1 MTEAWDLKD
10 NLKDTNISSNLINE
24 SLNASPEVSKE
35 PYVQMSDPDKR
46 KNRKRKGRTARQR
59 EKRKSP
65 KKNLCRSNLGMPS
78 TITFDDNNNYFSA
91 TCGLCKKTK
100 IELNKAQY
108 LSNKIFSFN
117 DLTSTFGAV
126 WEMVANV
133 M

>member
-1 MTEAWDLKD
+1 
-10 NLKDTNISSNLINE
+10 
-24 SLNASPEVSKE
+24 
-35 PYVQMSDPDKR
+35 MSDPDKR

-59 EKRKSP
+59 EKRKSS

-91 TCGLCKKTK
+91 TCGLRKKTK
-100 IELNKAQY
+100 IELNKVQY

-117 DLTSTFGAV
+117 DLTSTFGAD